1 MLGNLVNR
9 LFVLIHKYWDGKIPD
24 NIVYK
29 DSDKLFLKKT
39 ESIKLNIDLKLQS
52 FKFKEALSEVMNMAR
67 LGNKFLADNEPWK
80 LIKEDEERTR
90 TILFISV
97 NMIREISI
105 LISPFLPFTSIKL
118 QKMLN
123 LGRKMFWEDL
133 DLNFN
138 SNHILNK
145 PELLFRIIDD
155 KEIELQIEKLEKN

>member
-1 MLGNLVNR
+1 
-9 LFVLIHKYWDGKIPD
+9 
-24 NIVYK
+24 
-29 DSDKLFLKKT
+29 
-39 ESIKLNIDLKLQS
+39 
-52 FKFKEALSEVMNMAR
+52 MNMAR